1 MSMKLLVL
9 LVGCLQIWA
18 RSLPPHELLATAY
31 ATNFSVIDSA
41 MWVTDTSCF
50 SCKAPKDPKTAE
62 CTNNTVT
69 ALRPGSIA
77 NGAGLTIVTTRQANA
92 GACTPAP
99 AGGTSGHLSS
109 RLPVTFVS
117 SHGTFQ
123 VVQRRSAQPKASSD
137 SKIRNQERS
146 QSQCTVLEASHL
158 VRQPMSIGHS
168 TCKVAATS
176 TAATTTRPSATWA
189 PL

>member
-62 CTNNTVT
+62 YTNNTVT

-77 NGAGLTIVTTRQANA
+77 NIAEASRSSHPGRP
-92 GACTPAP
+92 TPVRALQLLR
-99 AGGTSGHLSS
+99 AALRDTC
-109 RLPVTFVS
+109 LPGCRSPSARFVS
-117 SHGTFQ
+117 SRGGQHSQRLHRT
-123 VVQRRSAQPKASSD
+123 RRSALRSD
-137 SKIRNQERS
+137 HNHNARCWRYRIWCANPCRLD
-146 QSQCTVLEASHL
+146 TVHA
-158 VRQPMSIGHS
+158 
-168 TCKVAATS
+168 K
-176 TAATTTRPSATWA
+176 
-189 PL
+189 